1 MTPFRHLRPM
11 LVMLSVA
18 IPSGCGMDSHDQ
30 VKLIQLEEWNT
41 QRQAQESQ
49 AKPQS
54 AGPKRDEPR
63 SPGEMQLAFPTGHVS
78 GIDAVAISSDGR
90 YLASGGNDGVK
101 IWDVPNRQ
109 LVRTFSDIKVPDN
122 AVIVFNHDNSQVFI
136 SGEEDRLRVIDLL
149 SWKAGSPNALSLGQ
163 SDDGVFLLE
172 TAMTGREGTRIM
184 DLRAGKDVWTF
195 PEKVGDEGRVAI
207 SRDGKT
213 LLVLKVTR
221 NVPGFFSSST
231 NVTQE
236 HEFQIW
242 DVPSQERKRTY
253 TAPPAALDSR
263 LILSPDG
270 RYVLREGNYGAMN
283 ISVFEAETGRLAH
296 TFTMGTSSMLYM
308 PAGLR
313 FSPDGKLIAFASRE
327 GTAKVLEFP
336 SGREI
341 KTLRGSAINFSAD
354 GRTLVVGSSRG
365 GAPFLYNLAS
375 GQETDLFTG
384 SRSAVTAL
392 SMSPDSK
399 FAAAGMEGGSTK
411 LWDLTTGT
419 LVRSFDCPDREPV
432 TSVSVSSA
440 PPVLAIGCRNGSVW
454 LWDSATGRQLRNLLA
469 PWPPD
474 PTFRALLS
482 PPTSLAISRDGQTIV
497 TGVGAQLALWDLLS
511 GKQLRQV
518 TLSVP
523 SAKSSS
529 GDPRQWYLLL
539 AEADRWI
546 QTLAFHP
553 QGHITAVLQK
563 QGIMSWDMTTGKPL
577 VQYTND
583 PKILQEVDSLVF
595 TPNGNNLIGMGTQFA
610 ITWDTVSGKQLR
622 KVESGIEE
630 KAPPGSKGGAVSS
643 DGRFGARNQGKNI
656 EVWDLTSGMEMFE
669 LSGHKPT
676 KAIMFTPSGRTLVTG
691 GADGAVRLWDLENG
705 KEIVALIS
713 LGQSEFVTITPDH
726 YYRASKSPVKGV
738 SFAMDGQ
745 LLPFEQFEQKLNK
758 PDIVQQ
764 RLAEVFSHSAE
775 K

>member
-1 MTPFRHLRPM
+1 
-11 LVMLSVA
+11 
-18 IPSGCGMDSHDQ
+18 MDSHDQ
-30 VKLIQLEEWNT
+30 VKLIQLEEWNK
-41 QRQAQESQ
+41 QQHDQETQ
-49 AKPQS
+49 AKFPD
-54 AGPKRDEPR
+54 AGPKRDRPR

-109 LVRTFSDIKVPDN
+109 LVHTFSDIKVPDN

-136 SGEEDRLRVIDLL
+136 CGEEDRLQVIDLL
-149 SWKAGSPNALSLGQ
+149 SWKAGSPNTLSLGH

-172 TAMTGREGTRIM
+172 TAMTGREETRIM
-184 DLRAGKDVWTF
+184 DLRAGKEVWTF
-195 PEKVGDEGRVAI
+195 PEKVGEEGRVAI

-221 NVPGFFSSST
+221 NVPGFFPSST

-242 DVPSQERKRTY
+242 DVPSQKRKRTY

-270 RYVLREGNYGAMN
+270 RYVLREGNYGAKS

-296 TFTMGTSSMLYM
+296 TFTMGTSSMLYW

-327 GTAKVLEFP
+327 GTARVLEFP

-341 KTLRGSAINFSAD
+341 RTLRGSAINFSAD

-365 GAPFLYNLAS
+365 GAPFLYDLAS
-375 GQETDLFTG
+375 GQETDLFIG
-384 SRSAVTAL
+384 SRSTVTAL
-392 SMSPDSK
+392 GMSPDGR
-399 FAAAGMEGGSTK
+399 FVAAGMEGGSTK

-432 TSVSVSSA
+432 TSVAVSSA
-440 PPVLAIGCRNGSVW
+440 TPIIATGCRNGSAW
-454 LWDSATGRQLRNLLA
+454 LWELATGRQLRNLLA

-518 TLSVP
+518 PLSEP

-529 GDPRQWYLLL
+529 GDPQQWYLLQ

-563 QGIMSWDMTTGKPL
+563 QGITSWDMTTGKPL
-577 VQYTND
+577 VKYTND
-583 PKILQEVDSLVF
+583 PKILKDVDTIAF
-595 TPNGNNLIGMGTQFA
+595 TPEGNNLIGMGTQFA
-610 ITWDTVSGKQLR
+610 IVWEVVSGKQLR

-656 EVWDLTSGMEMFE
+656 EVWDLTTGMEKFE
-669 LSGHKPT
+669 LSGHEPT
-676 KAIMFTPSGRTLVTG
+676 KAMVFAPSGRALVTG

-705 KEIVALIS
+705 NEIVALIS

-726 YYRASKSPVKGV
+726 YYRASKSPVRGV
-738 SFAMDGQ
+738 SFQVGDE
-745 LLPFEQFEQKLNK
+745 LLPFEQFAEKLNK
-758 PDIVQQ
+758 PDIVLQ
-764 RLAEVFSHSAE
+764 RLGEAFSDPAQ